1 MQMDDTQKN
10 TILSTLGWSDHFSQ
24 QLSEDESTEHV
35 GRVCS
40 IHAVLMN
47 VWGEFGKVQMPLP
60 GNWLGGKAEA
70 KPTVGDWLVLDK
82 NKQYPVRML
91 ERKTVF
97 VRRSPQNEKTV
108 QLVAANLDT
117 VFIVSSL
124 NHDFSLSR
132 LERYLALAIQCGAEP
147 VIILTKADEAD
158 QSFVKSCVADA
169 KQLYKNV
176 PVIAVDG
183 REDNTATLLKNWCS
197 HGHSIAL
204 VGSSGVGKSTLINTM
219 MKEEVTLT
227 GAIRDIDSKGRHTT
241 SSRTLYVMPC
251 GGTIMDVPGFRELQL
266 PACEDGVKKVFH
278 DIQELIEKCA
288 FIDCQHD
295 QEPDCAVQ
303 QAIAAG
309 VLTQR
314 RVDNY
319 HKLIEEQARTGTERT
334 YTKRQERQMPP
345 RPKTGGK
352 PKRRTGGG
360 KKNGKKKKKK

>member
-1 MQMDDTQKN
+1 MQTDDMRKDA
-10 TILSTLGWSDHFSQ
+10 ILSTLGWAEHFSQ
-24 QLSEDESTEHV
+24 QLSEEESTEHV

-47 VWGEFGKVQMPLP
+47 VWGTFGKVQMPLP

-91 ERKTVF
+91 DRKTVF

-132 LERYLALAIQCGAEP
+132 LERYLALALECGATP

-158 QSFVKSCVADA
+158 KSFVEDCVADA
-169 KQLYKNV
+169 KKLYKDV
-176 PVIAVDG
+176 PVLAVDG
-183 REDNTATLLKNWCS
+183 REERTATLLKDWCG

-204 VGSSGVGKSTLINTM
+204 VGSSGVGKSTIINTM
-219 MKEEVTLT
+219 MEEEVTLT

-241 SSRTLYVMPC
+241 SSRTLYIMPC

-266 PACEDGVKKVFH
+266 PPCEESVKQVFH
-278 DIQELIEKCA
+278 DIEELIENCA
-288 FIDCQHD
+288 FVDCQHD

-309 VLTQR
+309 ELTQR

-334 YTKRQERQMPP
+334 YTKRQERQMAP

-352 PKRRTGGG
+352 PRRRSGGG
-360 KKNGKKKKKK
+360 KKGGKKKKKK

>member
-1 MQMDDTQKN
+1 MQLDDMQKDN
-10 TILSTLGWSDHFSQ
+10 ILTTLGWSEHFSQ
-24 QLSEDESTEHV
+24 QLAEDENTEIV
-35 GRVCS
+35 ARVCS

-47 VWGEFGKVQMPLP
+47 VWGTFGKVQMSMP

-97 VRRSPQNEKTV
+97 VRRSPQNEKSV

-124 NHDFSLSR
+124 NHDFNLSR
-132 LERYLALAIQCGAEP
+132 LERYLALAVQCGASP

-158 QSFVKSCVADA
+158 PSFVEQCVADT
-169 KQLYKNV
+169 KELYQNI
-176 PVIAVDG
+176 PVLAVDG
-183 REDNTATLLKNWCS
+183 RQDRTAELLSDWCG

-219 MKEEVTLT
+219 VGEEVTPT

-266 PACEDGVKKVFH
+266 PACEEAVKEIFH
-278 DIQELIEKCA
+278 DIQELIDNCA
-288 FIDCQHD
+288 FVDCQHD

-309 VLTQR
+309 TLTQR
-314 RVDNY
+314 RLDNY
-319 HKLIEEQARTGTERT
+319 HKLLEEQARTGIERT
-334 YTKRQERQMPP
+334 YTKRQERQMAP

-352 PKRRTGGG
+352 PRRRTGGG
-360 KKNGKKKKKK
+360 KKGGKKKKKK